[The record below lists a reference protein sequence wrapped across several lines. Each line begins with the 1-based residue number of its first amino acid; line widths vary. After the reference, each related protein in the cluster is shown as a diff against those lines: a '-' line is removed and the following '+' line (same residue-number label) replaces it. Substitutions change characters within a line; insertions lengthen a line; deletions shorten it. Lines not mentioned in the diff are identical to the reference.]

1 MTVGIFGCSI
11 NEDQLILLEQ
21 SGALNLII
29 LTDYDDAGNKASEQ
43 IIKKCG
49 RRFNY
54 IRPDMPDGIKDIG
67 DLTVEQIKELIYP
80 QIKELINEH

>member
-1 MTVGIFGCSI
+1 MIFYKCFFANVILCLPVLHLFLFSI
-11 NEDQLILLEQ
+11 IFR
-21 SGALNLII
+21 
-29 LTDYDDAGNKASEQ
+29 SEQ